1 MPPKTGHVTCTQGN
15 VKKLGEPCPSIGQ
28 CLTNESSK
36 AKVLCD
42 DGSCG
47 FHDEA
52 YASQVCRGRPVC
64 SSPDDK
70 NEKKYCSNLHQCGN
84 QYRACPQVPTGTKK
98 HTECYLTPTVGQFN
112 CLNRMDKYPDII
124 DQRIYQQEDFNLNKH
139 LNYTES
145 GIYCNETLFIPW
157 NKTELDDLADVRSC
171 VSKSKFKRHIG
182 GEQLWRLLIRDFGF
196 SGRNFIPEEYFLVD
210 YVYVLHEFVLLKL
223 QINCTILFSDRGP

>member
-1 MPPKTGHVTCTQGN
+1 M
-15 VKKLGEPCPSIGQ
+15 
-28 CLTNESSK
+28 
-36 AKVLCD
+36 
-42 DGSCG
+42 
-47 FHDEA
+47 
-52 YASQVCRGRPVC
+52 C

-145 GIYCNETLFIPW
+145 GIYCNETLLVFRIDIALTLRP
-157 NKTELDDLADVRSC
+157 
-171 VSKSKFKRHIG
+171 
-182 GEQLWRLLIRDFGF
+182 F
-196 SGRNFIPEEYFLVD
+196 SPLTTSVNTMTDEY
-210 YVYVLHEFVLLKL
+210 
-223 QINCTILFSDRGP
+223 

>member
-1 MPPKTGHVTCTQGN
+1 M
-15 VKKLGEPCPSIGQ
+15 
-28 CLTNESSK
+28 
-36 AKVLCD
+36 
-42 DGSCG
+42 
-47 FHDEA
+47 
-52 YASQVCRGRPVC
+52 C

-157 NKTELDDLADVRSC
+157 NKDGLDDLADVRSC
-171 VSKSKFKRHIG
+171 VSKSKFKRYIG

-196 SGRNFIPEEYFLVD
+196 SGRNFIPEEYLLEY